1 MEVWDTRELENIIP
15 YASHKIIGEPCYEEA
30 TMTKTREHRV
40 MAIAANASLNI
51 VKVNKYY
58 SKVNLVNQLLEGL
71 VIENLIYS
79 HKNLLLISFRDSPGL
94 CFFDYKKDL
103 LLKAIVPA
111 ISNPLTAVAMAS
123 LIFTAPQVTRAT

>member
-1 MEVWDTRELENIIP
+1 
-15 YASHKIIGEPCYEEA
+15 
-30 TMTKTREHRV
+30 

>member
-1 MEVWDTRELENIIP
+1 
-15 YASHKIIGEPCYEEA
+15 
-30 TMTKTREHRV
+30 MTKTREHRV

-51 VKVNKYY
+51 VKVNKDY
-58 SKVNLVNQLLEGL
+58 SKVNLASQHLEGL

-79 HKNLLLISFRDSPGL
+79 NKNLLLISFRDSPGL

-103 LLKAIVPA
+103 LLKAIKPA

-123 LIFTAPQVTRAT
+123 LSFIAPQVTRAT

>member
-1 MEVWDTRELENIIP
+1 
-15 YASHKIIGEPCYEEA
+15 
-30 TMTKTREHRV
+30 MTKTREHRV

-51 VKVNKYY
+51 VKVNKDY
-58 SKVNLVNQLLEGL
+58 SKVNLVSQHLEGL